1 LGYYAQKLSKGLLP
15 MSMDRLAR
23 LLFPKELKIIGQQ
36 NISDW
41 GIKII
46 GEKQHIP
53 EVCPRCATLSNRT
66 HEYKTVTI
74 RDEPIRG
81 KDVILKIK
89 KRRLWCVPCKK
100 PFTEPIDKVAK
111 GHRTTRNYKRGLC
124 WAAER
129 FHTLKD
135 VRKNYRCSYNILYKA
150 VYENYRKKLKERSYP
165 WPKYLGVDEHSIKKI
180 KYCPVEFATIFV
192 DHKNKR
198 VFELVE
204 GKTVAQ
210 IEAEIAAIPGKENV
224 LAVSI
229 DFSTTYKS
237 FIQKNFVNAQI
248 VVDRFHM
255 QRLFNRIV
263 NKLRL
268 RITGDDRKNPIR
280 NLLLR
285 NSDNLADFEKHAIN
299 KFLNMHPDL
308 REAYQIKESIYRFFK
323 IKGVNRAKKAFAN
336 ILERLDQSK
345 LPLLTSIRKVMVA
358 WRTEIINFHRIRISN
373 GRTEGFNRKAKLV
386 QRRAYGYRNFQ
397 NYRLAFLNACK

>member
-1 LGYYAQKLSKGLLP
+1 
-15 MSMDRLAR
+15 MDRLAR
-23 LLFPKELKIIGQQ
+23 LLFPKELIIKAQH
-36 NISDW
+36 NLSDW

-46 GEKQHIP
+46 CEKEKVP
-53 EVCPRCATLSNRT
+53 EYCPRCANPSNRT

-81 KDVILKIK
+81 KDVILEIK
-89 KRRLWCVPCKK
+89 KRRLWCCHCKK
-100 PFTEPIDKVAK
+100 PFTEPIDKVPK

-165 WPKYLGVDEHSIKKI
+165 WPKQLGIDEHSIKKI

-198 VFELVE
+198 AFELAE
-204 GKTVAQ
+204 GKTIAQ
-210 IEAEIAAIPGKENV
+210 IEAEINGIPGKDNV
-224 LAVSI
+224 QAVSI
-229 DFSTTYKS
+229 DFSPTYKS
-237 FIQKNFVNAQI
+237 LVQKNFTNAKI

-285 NSDNLADFEKHAIN
+285 NSDKLEWYEKRAIN
-299 KFLNMHPDL
+299 EFLNLHPDL
-308 REAYQIKESIYRFFK
+308 REAYQIKEAVYRFFK
-323 IKGVNRAKKAFAN
+323 IKGVQRAKKAFGK
-336 ILERLDQSK
+336 ILERLMESK
-345 LPLLTSIRKVMVA
+345 QPLLTSVRKTMVD